1 MLSYINHL
9 CAVSIFF
16 PRGAYSCLRR
26 FRSLSLFHFALFA
39 ARRVSSMAILR
50 TIGLWFFSVAPW
62 CLSGVP
68 ATATAKQI
76 FRPPTS
82 LQALSPEHCPASCS
96 DIFPRLKCNGDCSG
110 GMEHYVEVQER
121 GGEHLE
127 RLEPHLLPIFYR
139 F

>member
-1 MLSYINHL
+1 MVLTP
-9 CAVSIFF
+9 VSDVSGPFRWFI
-16 PRGAYSCLRR
+16 LR
-26 FRSLSLFHFALFA
+26 FSQQGGLG
-39 ARRVSSMAILR
+39 SMAILR
-50 TIGLWFFSVAPW
+50 TTGLWFFSVAPW

-96 DIFPRLKCNGDCSG
+96 DIFPRLKCNGDCSE

-127 RLEPHLLPIFYR
+127 KAREPDLLPIF
-139 F
+139 